1 MIEEVMS
8 KVLKKTDGSKS
19 VNKNNTEYGI
29 LFEAVNVV
37 IHYGDGLSPKYLTD
51 VTKILTIFI
60 QSTQANIRY
69 LGLEAMCKLSSKQDL
84 SNNLSYILPSLVD
97 ADISIRKRA
106 LDLLYLIA
114 TNETAGTI
122 VE

>member
-1 MIEEVMS
+1 MT
-8 KVLKKTDGSKS
+8 KVLRKTDGSKS
-19 VNKNNTEYGI
+19 VNKNNTDYGI

-37 IHYGDGLSPKYLTD
+37 IHYDQNLAPKFLAD
-51 VTKILTIFI
+51 VSKILVVFI

-84 SNNLSYILPSLVD
+84 SSNLPYILPSLVD
-97 ADISIRKRA
+97 TDISIRKRS

-114 TNETAGTI
+114 NNDTAATI